1 MKPSPEIELIVR
13 RIAAARASGEPLL
26 GLNSTSENFW
36 LIGSDEHE
44 WFSGREVTPM
54 AAAHVSEQDLH
65 ESEILRLYAF
75 EEGRVGWAAI
85 EERRTY
91 PTGRRSV
98 YRWTLVFELE
108 SDSWKVVQSHFSAP
122 VPNLE
127 TVGVDL
133 PRSLS
138 DLVDSIEDE
147 SQLSSTPDLAGTAT
161 LMFTDIVDSTP
172 LSISLGETAWLELIS
187 DHFDTLRKIAE
198 SEGGSV
204 VKTMGDGGM
213 YAFASGSSALRAAT
227 RMQRAVTEGSG
238 PDLQVRIGVHTGD
251 VIHTDDDIRGSTVAK
266 AARVAAAAA
275 GRQILVS
282 STTAGLMNSSEF
294 EFGAPAKVELKGLA
308 GTHQLQPLN
317 WS

>member
-1 MKPSPEIELIVR
+1 
-13 RIAAARASGEPLL
+13 
-26 GLNSTSENFW
+26 LNSTSENLW

-44 WFSGREVTPM
+44 WFSGREVTPLTV
-54 AAAHVSEQDLH
+54 AHTSEQGGH

-75 EEGRVGWAAI
+75 EEGRVGWAAV

-98 YRWTLVFELE
+98 FRLTLVFELE
-108 SDSWKVVQSHFSAP
+108 SGSWKVVHSHFSAP

-138 DLVDSIEDE
+138 DLDLPRSLSDLVDSIEDG
-147 SQLSSTPDLAGTAT
+147 SDLSPTLGLSGTAT

-172 LSISLGETAWLELIS
+172 LSISLGETAWFELIS
-187 DHFDTLRKIAE
+187 EHFDTLRKIAE

-213 YAFASGSSALRAAT
+213 YAFASGSSALKAAT

-238 PDLQVRIGVHTGD
+238 PGLQVRIGVHTGD

-294 EFGAPAKVELKGLA
+294 EFGTPATVELKGLA